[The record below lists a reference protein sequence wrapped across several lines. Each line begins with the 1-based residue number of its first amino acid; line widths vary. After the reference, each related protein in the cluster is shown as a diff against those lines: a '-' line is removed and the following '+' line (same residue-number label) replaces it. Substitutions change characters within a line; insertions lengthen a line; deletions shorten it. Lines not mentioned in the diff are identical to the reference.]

1 MRAFRYVAAH
11 ALRVR
16 LSRGTIAGLLLCCLV
31 GCLSSRTQPLDV
43 ADLKQLQTARIFNL
57 SITTAADEQINLTE
71 ADARAF
77 LASLDSASRISPTPI
92 KPDAIVTQVTIQS
105 GRAPITFVV
114 TENQRQLT
122 LHANTSRFRLQDET
136 RLRAWLS
143 EPPE

>member
-1 MRAFRYVAAH
+1 MTPHVLRAS
-11 ALRVR
+11 
-16 LSRGTIAGLLLCCLV
+16 LSRGTIAAFLLCCLV
-31 GCLSSRTQPLDV
+31 GCFSSETQPLDV

-57 SITTAADEQINLTE
+57 SITTAAGERIDLTE

-105 GRAPITFVV
+105 GRDPITFVV
-114 TENQRQLT
+114 TGNQQQLT

-136 RLRAWLS
+136 RLRAWLG
-143 EPPE
+143 EHVE